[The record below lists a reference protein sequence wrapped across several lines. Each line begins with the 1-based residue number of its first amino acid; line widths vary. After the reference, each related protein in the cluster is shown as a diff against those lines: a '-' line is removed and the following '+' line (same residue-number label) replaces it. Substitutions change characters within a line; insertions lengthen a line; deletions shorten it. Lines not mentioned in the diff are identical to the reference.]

1 MTLKKEAGEK
11 HKQASKELLYDDG
24 IRVFGREI
32 RNLMQKKKSASLLH
46 SSSTSCLLELCTV
59 ATMIQM
65 RDHQP
70 TAQDEEEFRVT
81 VREKGAPVTQNHW
94 KN

>member
-32 RNLMQKKKSASLLH
+32 RNLMPKKISITSAQQLNIFACWNFAQLL
-46 SSSTSCLLELCTV
+46 
-59 ATMIQM
+59 Q
-65 RDHQP
+65 
-70 TAQDEEEFRVT
+70 
-81 VREKGAPVTQNHW
+81 
-94 KN
+94 

>member
-24 IRVFGREI
+24 IRVFEREI
-32 RNLMQKKKSASLLH
+32 RNFMQKKSASLLR

-65 RDHQP
+65 SPACIDSLGMG
-70 TAQDEEEFRVT
+70 DY
-81 VREKGAPVTQNHW
+81 
-94 KN
+94 